1 MGASMIKPLL
11 LSGLTQSLS
20 GQLYGDDLAVQG
32 ISIDTRTLKPGDL
45 FVAIEGPRFDGH
57 AYLGQA
63 REAGAVAAV
72 THRHVSDSGLP
83 QIVVADTDKALGQLG
98 AENRSLFQGTLI
110 GVTGSCGKTSVK
122 EMLLALFS
130 EQGQTMATEGNLN
143 NAFGTPLTLARIE
156 ARDRY
161 AVIEMGTS
169 SPGEIDYIA
178 RMSRPDISL
187 ITNADETHLAD
198 LINVEGVA
206 HEKGFILDA
215 LSPEGVAVLNRDDR
229 FFAQWQQRALQSPE
243 RKVISFSF
251 SDSAADCYASEVQST
266 SEGMRF
272 NLHVAGQVRPL
283 QLAFWGRHQ
292 VLNACSAAAVALAA
306 NIPLDII
313 AQGLENARPYQR
325 RGQRFFLPDGALLI
339 DETYNANPR
348 ATLAAIDQLADSDGR
363 TIMVLGDML
372 DLGEVSDA
380 RHRQVG
386 EYARQCGID
395 EFSGFGP
402 SAKIACEAFGGG
414 HHFDDKEALI
424 HWLQMHMTTGVTA
437 LVKGSRGMKMLDVI
451 RALAG
456 PDYKGEA

>member
-1 MGASMIKPLL
+1 MIKPFKVSLL
-11 LSGLTQSLS
+11 ADQLN
-20 GQLYGDDLAVQG
+20 GQLHGDDVSISG
-32 ISIDTRTLKPGDL
+32 ISIDTRTLQSGDL

-57 AYLGQA
+57 GYLEQA
-63 REAGAVAAV
+63 KAAGAVAAV
-72 THRHVSDSGLP
+72 THRMVEGAPLP
-83 QIVVADTDKALGQLG
+83 QIIVADTEVALGQLG
-98 AENRSLFQGTLI
+98 AANRDLFQGTLI

-122 EMLLALFS
+122 EMLLSVFS
-130 EQGQTMATEGNLN
+130 EQDITMATEGNFN
-143 NAFGTPLTLARIE
+143 NAFGTPLTLSRIVE
-156 ARDRY
+156 QDRY

-215 LSPEGVAVLNRDDR
+215 LNPEGTAVLNLDDH
-229 FFAQWQQRALQSPE
+229 FFDQWQQRVLQSAG
-243 RKVISFSF
+243 RKVLSFSF
-251 SDSAADCYASEVQST
+251 SDAVADCYASGVQTT
-266 SEGMRF
+266 SEGMSF
-272 NLHVAGQVRPL
+272 TLHVQTETRPV
-283 QLAFWGRHQ
+283 QLAFWGKHQ
-292 VLNACSAAAVALAA
+292 VLNACCAAAVALAA
-306 NIPLDII
+306 NLPLDII
-313 AQGLENARPYQR
+313 VQGLQNARPYQR
-325 RGQRFFLPDGALLI
+325 RGQRFSLPGGAMLI

-348 ATLAAIDQLADSDGR
+348 ATLAAIDQLADCEGR

-380 RHRQVG
+380 RHREVG
-386 EYARQCGID
+386 VYASECGIN

-402 SAKIACEAFGGG
+402 SAKIACKAFGKGQ
-414 HHFDDKEALI
+414 HFDDKDALVD
-424 HWLQMHMTTGVTA
+424 WLKTQLDNGVTV

-456 PDYKGEA
+456 PEYKGEA